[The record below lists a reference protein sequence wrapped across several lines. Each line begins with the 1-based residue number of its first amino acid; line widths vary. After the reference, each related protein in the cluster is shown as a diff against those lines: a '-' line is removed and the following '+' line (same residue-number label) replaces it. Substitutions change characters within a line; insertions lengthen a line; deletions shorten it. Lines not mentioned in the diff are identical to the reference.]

1 MSLKNLMDNKVC
13 NYINYYKEIL
23 PQLVVLKDNLSQ
35 QNPIC
40 LSHLNNHPIY
50 FTIVVGF
57 VIQTAVAA
65 ADDDLKEEKTYN
77 KLAFH

>member
-50 FTIVVGF
+50 FTSRGIL
-57 VIQTAVAA
+57 IQTAAA
-65 ADDDLKEEKTYN
+65 AADDDDLKEEKTYN